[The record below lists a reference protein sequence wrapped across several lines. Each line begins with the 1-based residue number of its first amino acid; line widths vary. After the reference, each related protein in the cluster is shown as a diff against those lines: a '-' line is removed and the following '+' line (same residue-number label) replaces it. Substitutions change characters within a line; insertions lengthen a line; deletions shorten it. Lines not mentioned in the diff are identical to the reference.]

1 MRERIE
7 EWTKKK
13 RSLCRQ
19 LNRHMEWRV
28 RNSRIRW
35 PLMLKCEII
44 SIWSAAFFSVRMYKM
59 GDRFESTRPS
69 RFTNRSIGMYA
80 MCGRCLLLLSHT
92 HARTFFL
99 WESSFDIIQSE
110 LLMNLHSLSAHYI
123 EYIQIKYLA
132 KNRNTHKKCCI
143 RFKYKSNNLCF
154 SFQFKSV
161 SMISV
166 PKRIIHTQNTFNH
179 KSHNN

>member
-1 MRERIE
+1 MNELKSER
-7 EWTKKK
+7 K
-13 RSLCRQ
+13 RSVRFADSWTDIWNEESEIHGFDDLWCWNVKSFRFGLLHSFQ
-19 LNRHMEWRV
+19 FECTKWGIGLNRPVRV
-28 RNSRIRW
+28 DLLTDR
-35 PLMLKCEII
+35 
-44 SIWSAAFFSVRMYKM
+44 SACMPCV
-59 GDRFESTRPS
+59 GDVCCYCHTR
-69 RFTNRSIGMYA
+69 
-80 MCGRCLLLLSHT
+80 T